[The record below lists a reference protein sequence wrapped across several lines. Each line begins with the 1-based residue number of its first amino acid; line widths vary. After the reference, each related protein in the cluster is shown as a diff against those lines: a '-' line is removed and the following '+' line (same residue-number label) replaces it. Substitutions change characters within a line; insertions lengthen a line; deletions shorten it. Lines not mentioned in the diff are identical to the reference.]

1 MMIRKQI
8 DVIPL
13 HGFPIIRKG
22 DDIPSLIL
30 SVCSKN
36 HLEFMHGDIIVVTHS
51 IVSISEGKLYNLK
64 DVEVSK
70 RASEIAE
77 RIDHSPERVEVALRE
92 AIEVLREEPILITKT
107 KHGIITDFSGVDES
121 NAPAGMLVALP
132 DAPDNSAQQISNSL
146 SKSAGFNI
154 PVIITDT
161 QGRPWRKGAVNLA
174 IGVAGMSPF
183 SYNLGKK
190 DIYQRVLRSSI
201 VCLADQI
208 ASSAELVMGQAD
220 EGVPVVIVRSIEFQE
235 EDGAA
240 SQIVRPE
247 TEDLF
252 R

>member
-77 RIDHSPERVEVALRE
+77 RIDHSPERV
-92 AIEVLREEPILITKT
+92 EPILITKT